1 MFQQK
6 PSLPPTLTPPSTTH
20 RLPTYEHLRVFGYV
34 CYPNLP
40 MTAPHKLAP
49 RSTQY
54 VSIIYSLD
62 HKGYRCLDI
71 SINRVVISRHV
82 VFDEACFPFTAS
94 PPFTNDYKFL
104 SKMDSILSPIITR
117 LNGGTP
123 MTTVVGLTA
132 PVAEAGGSTTLPGR
146 VNKFGAF
153 CRNSMDSV
161 RLNSKIIEFTVHK
174 FKKIKNIKIRK
185 NM

>member
-1 MFQQK
+1 
-6 PSLPPTLTPPSTTH
+6 
-20 RLPTYEHLRVFGYV
+20 
-34 CYPNLP
+34 

-94 PPFTNDYKFL
+94 PPFTNDYEFL

-132 PVAEAGGSTTLPGR
+132 LVAEAGGSTALLGR
-146 VNKFGAF
+146 VSAHFAEIRWIQSGRIQKSSNLLFI
-153 CRNSMDSV
+153 
-161 RLNSKIIEFTVHK
+161 NSKK
-174 FKKIKNIKIRK
+174 SKI
-185 NM
+185 